1 MQDENACK
9 FLPSRLHSIRTLTS
23 FVILTTSMEREIYY
37 PYTALLQDPPILDE
51 GWIGSLLPDLPP
63 YSQAIAD
70 APEAVRHFAIHRLCT
85 D

>member
-1 MQDENACK
+1 MQDENACE
-9 FLPSRLHSIRTLTS
+9 FLPSRLEFIRTLTS
-23 FVILTTSMEREIYY
+23 FVILTSMKREIYC
-37 PYTALLQDPPILDE
+37 PYTALLQGPPILDE
-51 GWIGSLLPDLPP
+51 GWIGFLLPDLPP